1 MATLPPF
8 TTPPSVLQT
17 PDKQTTAVTG
27 VGDVNQD
34 GFGYVVAIAFAPN
47 PRFPLTRSADL
58 ANSWDREVCS
68 KQMGSSKKPQPPSA
82 RQGTSFRALA
92 ILIPLIVVALSP
104 VLVADFLRLDDHE
117 HILDNPNLRNF
128 SLSGLQAFWTKGYFG
143 LYVPITYSVW
153 WVFAGIAQWFGT
165 LRHSASLFHA
175 LNLALHVVNASL
187 LFSILQTLL
196 RLDRTQSPALSDSQT
211 RVVSLLSALFFA
223 LHPAQVETVAWISEF
238 KGGLSGVF
246 GLLGIWS
253 YYRSPRKALAAACFI
268 AAMLSKPSAVVFP
281 GILLLVDRILLGKS
295 LRDSA
300 SAPLFFGMLLLPFV
314 LITKQLQPD
323 VNLEFVPSLIERLG
337 VASDAFAFYC
347 RILLFPFRLTLD
359 YGRSPHFVLVQVPGW
374 QMALSIVLAVVGLA
388 VVGYSLFRPRQ
399 SAQHDGSIWRSFV
412 LCGWAVFCLS
422 LAPVLGLVPFSFQDT
437 STVADRYLYVPM
449 FGASIAV
456 VGLLIRT
463 RATVRSLR
471 VAGAILAVLAGLS
484 FYQARIWWST
494 ETLFR
499 HTFAI
504 NPRSYVGHY
513 SIAAELFDAGRTDE
527 GIEQTRKCLAINPDY
542 LSAEVALGIAWL
554 RKGEFQNAIDY
565 YGSVL
570 AKNRSTLGKRAPFIA
585 TIHNNLGML
594 LHRVGRKTEGTQ
606 QFVEAVEVDPTS
618 VDGHMNLGHA
628 ALNEGR
634 FADAANHYQA
644 ALALSP
650 GNPAVQR
657 WLDLARRGGRM

>member
-1 MATLPPF
+1 
-8 TTPPSVLQT
+8 
-17 PDKQTTAVTG
+17 
-27 VGDVNQD
+27 
-34 GFGYVVAIAFAPN
+34 
-47 PRFPLTRSADL
+47 
-58 ANSWDREVCS
+58 
-68 KQMGSSKKPQPPSA
+68 MGSSRKPKPPSA
-82 RQGTSFRALA
+82 RQKTSFRALA

-117 HILDNPNLRNF
+117 HILDNPNLRSF
-128 SLSGLQAFWTKGYFG
+128 SLSGLQAFWAKAYFG

-187 LFSILQTLL
+187 VFSILQTLL
-196 RLDRTQSPALSDSQT
+196 RLDRTQPPALSESQT
-211 RVVSLLSALFFA
+211 RVVSLISALFFA

-238 KGGLSGVF
+238 KGGLAGVF

-253 YYRSPRKALAAACFI
+253 YYRSPKKALTAACFI

-295 LRDSA
+295 MRDSA
-300 SAPLFFGMLLLPFV
+300 KDTLFYGMLLLPLV
-314 LITKQLQPD
+314 LITKHLQPD
-323 VNLEFVPSLIERLG
+323 VDMEFVPSLTERLG

-359 YGRSPHFVLVQVPGW
+359 YGRSPHYVLVQVPGW
-374 QMALSIVLAVVGLA
+374 QMALSILLAVAGLA
-388 VVGYSLFRPRQ
+388 VVGYSLLRPRQ
-399 SAQHDGSIWRSFV
+399 SEQHDGSIGRSFV

-422 LAPVLGLVPFSFQDT
+422 LTPVLGLVPFSFQDT
-437 STVADRYLYVPM
+437 STVADHYLHVPM

-484 FYQARIWWST
+484 FYQARIWRST
-494 ETLFR
+494 ATLFS

-513 SIAAELFDAGRTDE
+513 SIAAELFEAGRTDE
-527 GIEQTRKCLAINPDY
+527 GIEQTRECLAINPNY
-542 LSAEVALGIAWL
+542 LSAEVALGIGWI
-554 RKGEFQNAIDY
+554 RKGKLQNAIDY

-570 AKNRSTLGKRAPFIA
+570 AKNPSTLGKRAPFIA
-585 TIHNNLGML
+585 SIHNNLGMV
-594 LHRVGRKTEGTQ
+594 LHRVGRKAEGTQ
-606 QFVEAVEVDPTS
+606 QFVKAVEVDPRS
-618 VDGHMNLGHA
+618 VDGHMNLGHV
-628 ALNEGR
+628 ALEEGR
-634 FADAANHYQA
+634 FAHAANHYQA
-644 ALALSP
+644 ALALNP
-650 GNPAVQR
+650 GNPAIQR
-657 WLDLARRGGRM
+657 WLDLARRGGRL